1 MAVSQLRICWERT
14 SQAAQHAREQ
24 EHRRTPASNTASRI
38 FAYAGCNLRKCEK
51 PPVKTVLPGVA
62 ARAKMKLLPE
72 STSRRMNRDLSR
84 IAGIIV

>member
-1 MAVSQLRICWERT
+1 MQTGAAHCLLCRHIERSGSVST
-14 SQAAQHAREQ
+14 
-24 EHRRTPASNTASRI
+24 I